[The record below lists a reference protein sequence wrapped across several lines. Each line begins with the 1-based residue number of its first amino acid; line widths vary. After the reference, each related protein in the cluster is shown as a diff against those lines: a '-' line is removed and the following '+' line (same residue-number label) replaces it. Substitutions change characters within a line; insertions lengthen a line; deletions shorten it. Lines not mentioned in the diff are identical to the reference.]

1 MPWADWTLLGA
12 LGGGFAYGIATLI
25 IRERSL
31 PFIIRQREDSMDFT
45 LREDE
50 MQESEEDLSFTDA
63 RREFEK
69 RLSGIMDYREKHDE
83 EIRKKAS
90 EEQLAAE
97 KDALE
102 LQKINEAGMKDAIAH
117 EELRR
122 QIQEQEYEA
131 QKTKERAELE
141 AFQERMERQR
151 REEEERLLKLEF
163 EQEKEEIERERM
175 RQEQMLAMEAQRK
188 LEVLAQKNSDIEAVE
203 ADEKTKK
210 DLEQRLNREGA
221 KTGEV
226 QISLMWNDR
235 NDLDLHVVCP
245 SGERMHG
252 GNKFSKCGG
261 ELDVDMNVRA
271 ESKKPVE
278 NVFWEENAP
287 AGDYK
292 AFVHFY
298 KHHKKR
304 RTRNTTTYKLIINAG
319 GEIKEYS
326 DIITFG
332 DPIKLVAEFNM
343 PELQERTDF
352 KQQMEERIAEA
363 NAQIGAA
370 STIDEYR
377 AISLEEIPENV
388 AEELIQTIS
397 MNIEH
402 LEVDAAREEKEQR
415 FEDTKQTI
423 MLSTDSEELENL
435 DLTDFNEYETSR
447 LNALMEQNLE
457 VQRAEKFNQLMREII
472 MAENFDQVD
481 SIRIVGVSEE
491 QRSSLEEAKEEAIER
506 FHDEMYSYYWN
517 SIDAAQTE
525 EELGD
530 IEFKGVSEFQ
540 LQSLTEHRGNR
551 ASALVPA
558 EDILD
563 IQSELVEE
571 RLLDEELDMEE
582 ITTEEVELEEEIE
595 EPLKTMIPQGQPEL
609 MEEITTEE
617 VELEGETE
625 PETEESFE
633 DLLMEFGEQ
642 QTDDEESEVETIQFD
657 DGEELEELLAAA
669 LEGTEDTLK
678 PAKESIE
685 EAEVDADTDSS
696 DEESQPSL
704 EYISS
709 PQILIEKIIVNE
721 NILEALN
728 GRLKREGVERAEYE
742 ISLMW
747 NNKNDLDIHVD
758 TANGDHIDVN
768 TRTSSCNGI
777 LVHSMNARST
787 SKKPIEH
794 IIWTEKPPTGKYVVS
809 IDHFKKNRGFG
820 TRDPTRFLVA
830 VNIAGN
836 ISAWEGHINS
846 NDDLSTICEFTIE

>member
-1 MPWADWTLLGA
+1 
-12 LGGGFAYGIATLI
+12 
-25 IRERSL
+25 
-31 PFIIRQREDSMDFT
+31 
-45 LREDE
+45 
-50 MQESEEDLSFTDA
+50 
-63 RREFEK
+63 
-69 RLSGIMDYREKHDE
+69 
-83 EIRKKAS
+83 
-90 EEQLAAE
+90 
-97 KDALE
+97 
-102 LQKINEAGMKDAIAH
+102 
-117 EELRR
+117 
-122 QIQEQEYEA
+122 
-131 QKTKERAELE
+131 
-141 AFQERMERQR
+141 
-151 REEEERLLKLEF
+151 
-163 EQEKEEIERERM
+163 
-175 RQEQMLAMEAQRK
+175 
-188 LEVLAQKNSDIEAVE
+188 
-203 ADEKTKK
+203 
-210 DLEQRLNREGA
+210 
-221 KTGEV
+221 
-226 QISLMWNDR
+226 
-235 NDLDLHVVCP
+235 
-245 SGERMHG
+245 
-252 GNKFSKCGG
+252 
-261 ELDVDMNVRA
+261 
-271 ESKKPVE
+271 
-278 NVFWEENAP
+278 
-287 AGDYK
+287 
-292 AFVHFY
+292 
-298 KHHKKR
+298 
-304 RTRNTTTYKLIINAG
+304 
-319 GEIKEYS
+319 
-326 DIITFG
+326 
-332 DPIKLVAEFNM
+332 
-343 PELQERTDF
+343 
-352 KQQMEERIAEA
+352 
-363 NAQIGAA
+363 
-370 STIDEYR
+370 
-377 AISLEEIPENV
+377 
-388 AEELIQTIS
+388 
-397 MNIEH
+397 
-402 LEVDAAREEKEQR
+402 EQR

-571 RLLDEELDMEE
+571 PLKTMIPQGQPELMEE

-721 NILEALN
+721 NILESLN